1 MVNLMEFMTH
11 IKEDRLLP
19 FYIFTGEEIGLMNVY
34 LAKMKT
40 PVKRE
45 SSVASILRPLT
56 QRSIVA
62 NDKVF
67 AVRDDKD
74 FLSTESRW
82 KSLEDIKYG
91 TLILLYTKI
100 DGRSKFLK
108 QFSDHVVQFDRM
120 TTTQLMNHFSKK
132 FKVPANL
139 LEQVIEL
146 CDRDY
151 SRIENELDKIS
162 RVQLPT
168 EEAVDSLIH
177 KDLQFEV
184 FEAVDSV
191 IRYGPQRAFEYV
203 QTLIATQD
211 NVLGFLT
218 LLYNNFAAAS
228 RILGTEN
235 AKESTVNVKQFTIN
249 KIKSNFNYSLDSA
262 FEGMT
267 IIGDIVEG
275 IKTGL
280 YTDVVGVQIC
290 LLKIFNLS

>member
-1 MVNLMEFMTH
+1 MEFMTH

-45 SSVASILRPLT
+45 SSVAAILRPLT

-67 AVRDDKD
+67 AVRDDRD

-108 QFSDHVVQFDRM
+108 QFADHVVQFDRM

-132 FKVPANL
+132 FKVPTDV

-146 CDRDY
+146 CARDY

-162 RVQLPT
+162 RVKLPT
-168 EEAVDSLIH
+168 KEAVNFLIH

-191 IRYGPQRAFEYV
+191 IRYEPQRAFEYV
-203 QTLIATQD
+203 QTLVATKE

-218 LLYNNFAAAS
+218 LLYNNFAAAA
-228 RILGTEN
+228 RILGTDG
-235 AKESTVNVKQFTIN
+235 AKESTINIKQFMIN
-249 KIKSNFNYSLDSA
+249 KIKGNFNYSLDSA

-267 IIGDIVEG
+267 IISDIVEG

-280 YTDVVGVQIC
+280 YTDVIGVQMC
-290 LLKIFNLS
+290 LLKIFDLS

>member
-1 MVNLMEFMTH
+1 MEFMTH

-45 SSVASILRPLT
+45 SSVAAILRPLT

-108 QFSDHVVQFDRM
+108 QFADHVVQFDRM

-132 FKVPANL
+132 FKVPGNV

-146 CDRDY
+146 CERDY

-162 RVQLPT
+162 RVKLPT
-168 EEAVDSLIH
+168 EEAVNSLIH

-191 IRYGPQRAFEYV
+191 IRYEPQRAFEYV
-203 QTLIATQD
+203 QTLIAAQE

-218 LLYNNFAAAS
+218 LLYNNFAAAA
-228 RILGTEN
+228 RIIGTEG
-235 AKESTVNVKQFTIN
+235 AKESTINIKQFMIN
-249 KIKSNFNYSLDSA
+249 KIKGNFNYSLDSA

-267 IIGDIVEG
+267 IIEDTVEG

-280 YTDVVGVQIC
+280 YTDVIGVQMC
-290 LLKIFNLS
+290 LLKIFDLS

>member
-1 MVNLMEFMTH
+1 MEFMTH

-34 LAKMKT
+34 LAKMRT

-56 QRSIVA
+56 QRSIVSST
-62 NDKVF
+62 KVF
-67 AVRDDKD
+67 AVRDDKE

-108 QFSDHVVQFDRM
+108 QFADHVVQFDRM

-132 FKVPANL
+132 FKVPADV

-146 CDRDY
+146 CARDY

-162 RVQLPT
+162 RVKLPT
-168 EEAVDSLIH
+168 KEAVDFLIH

-191 IRYGPQRAFEYV
+191 IRYEPQRAFEYV
-203 QTLIATQD
+203 QTLVATQE

-218 LLYNNFAAAS
+218 LLYNNFAAAA
-228 RILGTEN
+228 RILGTDG
-235 AKESTVNVKQFTIN
+235 AKESTINIKQFMIN
-249 KIKSNFNYSLDSA
+249 KIKGNFNYSLDSA

-267 IIGDIVEG
+267 IISNTVEG

-280 YTDVVGVQIC
+280 YTDVIGVQMC
-290 LLKIFNLS
+290 LLKIFDLS

>member
-1 MVNLMEFMTH
+1 M
-11 IKEDRLLP
+11 
-19 FYIFTGEEIGLMNVY
+19 
-34 LAKMKT
+34 
-40 PVKRE
+40 
-45 SSVASILRPLT
+45 
-56 QRSIVA
+56 
-62 NDKVF
+62 
-67 AVRDDKD
+67 
-74 FLSTESRW
+74 
-82 KSLEDIKYG
+82 
-91 TLILLYTKI
+91 LYTKI

-108 QFSDHVVQFDRM
+108 QFSDYVVQFDRM

-191 IRYGPQRAFEYV
+191 IRYEPQRAFEYV

-218 LLYNNFAAAS
+218 LLYNNFAVAS
-228 RILGTEN
+228 RILGMEN

-249 KIKSNFNYSLDSA
+249 KIKSNFNYTLNSA

>member
-1 MVNLMEFMTH
+1 MEFMTH

-19 FYIFTGEEIGLMNVY
+19 FYIFTGEEIGLMNFY
-34 LAKMKT
+34 LGKIQV

-56 QRSIVA
+56 QRSIVSST
-62 NDKVF
+62 KVF
-67 AVRDDKD
+67 AVRDDKE
-74 FLSTESRW
+74 FLSSESRW

-108 QFSDHVVQFDRM
+108 QFADHVVQFDRM

-132 FKVPANL
+132 FKVPADV

-146 CDRDY
+146 CVRDY

-162 RVQLPT
+162 RVKLPT
-168 EEAVDSLIH
+168 KEAVDFLIH

-191 IRYGPQRAFEYV
+191 IRYEPQRAFEYV

-218 LLYNNFAAAS
+218 LLYNNFAAAA
-228 RILGTEN
+228 RILGTDG
-235 AKESTVNVKQFTIN
+235 AKESTINIKQFMIN
-249 KIKSNFNYSLDSA
+249 KIKGNFNYSLDSA

-267 IIGDIVEG
+267 IISDTVEG
-275 IKTGL
+275 IKTSL
-280 YTDVVGVQIC
+280 YTDVIGVQMC
-290 LLKIFNLS
+290 LLKIFDLS

>member
-191 IRYGPQRAFEYV
+191 IRYEPQRAFEYV
-203 QTLIATQD
+203 QTLITTQD

>member
-168 EEAVDSLIH
+168 EEAVDALIH

-191 IRYGPQRAFEYV
+191 IRYEPQRAFEYV
-203 QTLIATQD
+203 QTLIARKTMS
-211 NVLGFLT
+211 LG
-218 LLYNNFAAAS
+218 S
-228 RILGTEN
+228 
-235 AKESTVNVKQFTIN
+235 
-249 KIKSNFNYSLDSA
+249 
-262 FEGMT
+262 
-267 IIGDIVEG
+267 
-275 IKTGL
+275 
-280 YTDVVGVQIC
+280 
-290 LLKIFNLS
+290 

>member
-19 FYIFTGEEIGLMNVY
+19 FYIFTGEEIGLMNFY
-34 LAKMKT
+34 LGKIQV

-74 FLSTESRW
+74 FLSTESQW

-108 QFSDHVVQFDRM
+108 QFAAHVVQFDRM

-132 FKVPANL
+132 FKVPADV

-146 CDRDY
+146 CARDY

-162 RVQLPT
+162 RVKLPT
-168 EEAVDSLIH
+168 KEAVDFLIH

-184 FEAVDSV
+184 FKAVDSV
-191 IRYGPQRAFEYV
+191 IRYEPQRAFEYV

-218 LLYNNFAAAS
+218 LLYNNFAAAA
-228 RILGTEN
+228 RILGTDG
-235 AKESTVNVKQFTIN
+235 AKESTINIKQFMIN
-249 KIKSNFNYSLDSA
+249 KIKGNFNYSLNSA

-267 IIGDIVEG
+267 IISDTVEG

-280 YTDVVGVQIC
+280 YTDVIGVQMC
-290 LLKIFNLS
+290 LLKIFDLS

>member
-1 MVNLMEFMTH
+1 MEFMTH

-19 FYIFTGEEIGLMNVY
+19 FYIFTGEEIGLMNFY
-34 LAKMKT
+34 LGKIQV

-74 FLSTESRW
+74 FLFTESRW

-108 QFSDHVVQFDRM
+108 QFADHVVQFDRM

-132 FKVPANL
+132 FKVPADV

-146 CDRDY
+146 CARDY

-162 RVQLPT
+162 RVKLPT
-168 EEAVDSLIH
+168 TEAVSFLIH
-177 KDLQFEV
+177 KDLHFEV

-191 IRYGPQRAFEYV
+191 IRYEPQRAFEYV

-218 LLYNNFAAAS
+218 LLYNNFAAAA
-228 RILGTEN
+228 RILGTDG
-235 AKESTVNVKQFTIN
+235 AKESTINIKQFMIN
-249 KIKSNFNYSLDSA
+249 KIKGNFNYSLDSA

-267 IIGDIVEG
+267 IISDTVEG

-280 YTDVVGVQIC
+280 YTDVVGVQMC
-290 LLKIFNLS
+290 LLKIFDLS

>member
-191 IRYGPQRAFEYV
+191 IRYHPQRAFEYV

>member
-1 MVNLMEFMTH
+1 MVNLMDFMSH
-11 IKEDRLLP
+11 IKEGRLLP

-34 LAKMKT
+34 LGKIPV

-45 SSVASILRPLT
+45 ASVATILRPLT

-62 NDKVF
+62 SSKVF

-74 FLSTESRW
+74 FLANESRW
-82 KSLEDIKYG
+82 KSLEDIRYG

-108 QFSDHVVQFDRM
+108 QFADHVVQFDRM
-120 TTTQLMNHFSKK
+120 TTSQLMKHFSKK
-132 FKVPANL
+132 VTIKSKL

-168 EEAVDSLIH
+168 EDAVASLIH
-177 KDLQFEV
+177 KDLEFEV
-184 FEAVDSV
+184 FQAVDSV
-191 IRYGPQRAFEYV
+191 IRYEPQRAFDYISV
-203 QTLIATQD
+203 LIATQD

-218 LLYNNFAAAS
+218 LLYNHFAAAA
-228 RILGTEN
+228 RILGTDG
-235 AKESTVNVKQFTIN
+235 AKESTVNIKQFMIN
-249 KIKSNFNYSLDSA
+249 KIKGNFNYSLDSA

-290 LLKIFNLS
+290 LLKIFDLS

>member
-120 TTTQLMNHFSKK
+120 TTTQLTNHFSKK

-162 RVQLPT
+162 RVKLPT

-191 IRYGPQRAFEYV
+191 IRYEPQRAFEYV
-203 QTLIATQD
+203 QTLIVKQD

>member
-162 RVQLPT
+162 RVKLPT
-168 EEAVDSLIH
+168 EEAVDFLIH

-191 IRYGPQRAFEYV
+191 IRYEPQRAFEYV
-203 QTLIATQD
+203 QTLITTQD

>member
-1 MVNLMEFMTH
+1 MEFMTH

-19 FYIFTGEEIGLMNVY
+19 FYIFTGEEIGLMNFY
-34 LAKMKT
+34 LGKIQV

-82 KSLEDIKYG
+82 RSLEDIKYG

-108 QFSDHVVQFDRM
+108 QFADHVVQFDRM

-132 FKVPANL
+132 FKVPADV

-146 CDRDY
+146 CERDY

-162 RVQLPT
+162 RVKLPT
-168 EEAVDSLIH
+168 KEAVDSLIH

-191 IRYGPQRAFEYV
+191 IRYEPQRAFEYV
-203 QTLIATQD
+203 QTLVATQE

-218 LLYNNFAAAS
+218 LLYNNFAAAA
-228 RILGTEN
+228 RILGTEG
-235 AKESTVNVKQFTIN
+235 AKESTINIKQFMIN
-249 KIKSNFNYSLDSA
+249 KIKGNFNYSLDSA

-267 IIGDIVEG
+267 IISDTVEG

-280 YTDVVGVQIC
+280 YADVIGVQMC
-290 LLKIFNLS
+290 LLKIFDLS

>member
-132 FKVPANL
+132 FNVAPNL

-162 RVQLPT
+162 RVKLPT
-168 EEAVDSLIH
+168 EEAVDALIH

-191 IRYGPQRAFEYV
+191 IRYEPQRAFEYV

-267 IIGDIVEG
+267 IIGDIAEG

>member
-168 EEAVDSLIH
+168 EEAVDALIH

-191 IRYGPQRAFEYV
+191 IRYKPQRAFEYV

-249 KIKSNFNYSLDSA
+249 KIKSNFNYSLNSA

>member
-191 IRYGPQRAFEYV
+191 IRYEPQRALEYV

>member
-100 DGRSKFLK
+100 DSRSKFLK
-108 QFSDHVVQFDRM
+108 QFADHIVQFDRM

-168 EEAVDSLIH
+168 EEAVDALIH

-191 IRYGPQRAFEYV
+191 IRYEPQRAFEYV
-203 QTLIATQD
+203 RTLIATQD

>member
-132 FKVPANL
+132 FNVAPNL

-162 RVQLPT
+162 RVKLPT

>member
-162 RVQLPT
+162 RVKLPT

-191 IRYGPQRAFEYV
+191 IRYEPQRTFEYV

>member
-1 MVNLMEFMTH
+1 MEFMTH

-56 QRSIVA
+56 QRSIVSST
-62 NDKVF
+62 KVF
-67 AVRDDKD
+67 AVRDDKE

-108 QFSDHVVQFDRM
+108 QFADHVVQFDRM

-132 FKVPANL
+132 FKVPADVL
-139 LEQVIEL
+139 KQVIEL
-146 CDRDY
+146 CARDY

-162 RVQLPT
+162 RVKLPT
-168 EEAVDSLIH
+168 KEAVDFLIH

-191 IRYGPQRAFEYV
+191 IRYEPQRAFEYV

-218 LLYNNFAAAS
+218 LLYNNFATAA
-228 RILGTEN
+228 RILGTDG
-235 AKESTVNVKQFTIN
+235 AKESTINIKQFMIN
-249 KIKSNFNYSLDSA
+249 KIKGNFNYSLDSA
-262 FEGMT
+262 FKGMT
-267 IIGDIVEG
+267 IISDTVEG

-280 YTDVVGVQIC
+280 YTDVIGVQMC
-290 LLKIFNLS
+290 LLKIFDLS

>member
-1 MVNLMEFMTH
+1 MVNLMEFMAH

-108 QFSDHVVQFDRM
+108 QFADHVVQFDRM

-191 IRYGPQRAFEYV
+191 IRYEPQQAFEYV

-249 KIKSNFNYSLDSA
+249 KIKSNFNYSLNSA

-267 IIGDIVEG
+267 IISDIVEG

>member
-1 MVNLMEFMTH
+1 MEFMTH

-19 FYIFTGEEIGLMNVY
+19 FYIFTGEEIGLMNFY
-34 LAKMKT
+34 LGKLQV

-56 QRSIVA
+56 QRSIVSST
-62 NDKVF
+62 KVF

-108 QFSDHVVQFDRM
+108 QFADHVVQFDRM

-132 FKVPANL
+132 FKVPANV

-146 CDRDY
+146 CERDY

-162 RVQLPT
+162 RVKLPT
-168 EEAVDSLIH
+168 KEAVDFLIH

-191 IRYGPQRAFEYV
+191 IRYEPQQAFEYV

-218 LLYNNFAAAS
+218 LLYNNFAAAA
-228 RILGTEN
+228 RILGTDG
-235 AKESTVNVKQFTIN
+235 AKESTINIKQFMIN
-249 KIKSNFNYSLDSA
+249 KIKGNFNYSLDSA

-267 IIGDIVEG
+267 IISDTVEG

-280 YTDVVGVQIC
+280 YTDVIGVQMC
-290 LLKIFNLS
+290 LLKIFDLS

>member
-139 LEQVIEL
+139 LKQVIEL

-191 IRYGPQRAFEYV
+191 IRYEPQRAFEYV
-203 QTLIATQD
+203 QTLIATHD

-228 RILGTEN
+228 RILGMEN

-249 KIKSNFNYSLDSA
+249 KIKSNFNYTLNSA